1 MSKKETAAPLRVDL
15 YIRVSGQ
22 EQAIKGLSLEAQQEN
37 LEEYARE
44 RGWVIVGTYIDAAKT
59 ARKRMYKRTNFLRM
73 LEDVKQD
80 KVDLILF
87 TRLDRWFRSVAD
99 YYKVM
104 EILDAHNCGWLTTQE
119 QYDTTTAGGRLY
131 INLRLSIAQNE
142 ADLCGER
149 IGVVLDSKVK
159 HGTVVSGKIP
169 FGYRINK
176 EKRLEIVPQDAAI
189 ILDAFEHYRSS
200 VSVRATAAYIQLTY
214 GLNWDNIRC
223 RRNLCQTLYIGHYE
237 SNGRVNPNFCPPIVP
252 RDLYDDVQKL
262 LSNNTKANPTG
273 RVFLFTSLLI
283 CAECGHRLAG
293 LQTGYGPYYRCPQHY
308 SRRTCGHKKQIRET
322 AVEEWLFT
330 FLGDELEKQRLEW
343 EVKEAR
349 RKQAAAS
356 VDRAAIRRKLSRLKE
371 LYVNEMIDLEEYRR
385 DYELYTTQLAER
397 TAPSAEEE
405 RPNFEAIEAILETG
419 FRKIYDGLEREEKRT
434 LWRSVIKEIHVD
446 KEWQITRISF
456 YRCSYTN
463 DT

>member
-1 MSKKETAAPLRVDL
+1 MGKNEVAPLRVGL
-15 YIRVSGQ
+15 YIRVSGE
-22 EQAIKGLSLEAQQEN
+22 EQAIKGLSLEAQQED

-44 RGWVIVGTYIDAAKT
+44 RGWVISDVYIDAAKT
-59 ARKRMYKRTNFLRM
+59 ARKRLNKRTHFLRM

-80 KVDLILF
+80 RLDLILF
-87 TRLDRWFRSVAD
+87 TRLDRWFRNIAD
-99 YYKVM
+99 YYKVL
-104 EILDAHNCGWLTTQE
+104 EVLEAHNCGWLTTQE

-131 INLRLSIAQNE
+131 ITIRLAIAQNE

-149 IGVVLDSKVK
+149 ISAVLDSKVK
-159 HGTVVSGKIP
+159 RGTVVSGKIP
-169 FGYRINK
+169 FGYRINE
-176 EKRLEIVPQDAAI
+176 EKRLEVVPENAAI
-189 ILDAFEHYRSS
+189 ILDAFKHYRST
-200 VSVRATAAYIQLTY
+200 VSVRATAAYIQRTY

-252 RDLYDDVQKL
+252 RDLYEDVQKL

-308 SRRTCGHKKQIRET
+308 SRRTCNHKKQIRET

-330 FLGDELEKQRLEW
+330 FLGDELKKQRLEW
-343 EVKEAR
+343 DIKETR
-349 RKQAAAS
+349 RRQTAAS
-356 VDRAAIRRKLSRLKE
+356 IDRAAIRRKLSRLKE

-385 DYELYTTQLAER
+385 DYELYTTQLVER

-405 RPNFEAIEAILETG
+405 RPNFEAVEAILASG

-434 LWRSVIKEIHVD
+434 LWRSAIKEIRVD
-446 KEWQITRISF
+446 KERQITGISF
-456 YRCSYTN
+456 L
-463 DT
+463 

>member
-1 MSKKETAAPLRVDL
+1 MGKNETATPLRVDL

-200 VSVRATAAYIQLTY
+200 VSVRATAAYIKLTY

-237 SNGRVNPNFCPPIVP
+237 SNGRVNPNFCRPIVP

-446 KEWQITRISF
+446 KERQITRISF
-456 YRCSYTN
+456 L
-463 DT
+463 

>member
-1 MSKKETAAPLRVDL
+1 MAKNETAAPLRVDL

-22 EQAIKGLSLEAQQEN
+22 EQAIKGLSLEAQQED

-44 RGWVIVGTYIDAAKT
+44 RGWVIVGVYIDAAKT
-59 ARKRMYKRTNFLRM
+59 ARKRLGKRTNFLRM

-104 EILDAHNCGWLTTQE
+104 EILDAHKCGWLTTQE

-169 FGYRINK
+169 FGYRINE
-176 EKRLEIVPQDAAI
+176 EKRLEVVPQDAAI
-189 ILDAFEHYRSS
+189 ILDAFEHYRST
-200 VSVRATAAYIQLTY
+200 VSVRATAAYIRQTY
-214 GLNWDNIRC
+214 GLNWDNVRC

-293 LQTGYGPYYRCPQHY
+293 IHTGYGAYYRC
-308 SRRTCGHKKQIRET
+308 RTYTERKTCPHKKHIKEE
-322 AVEEWLFT
+322 AVEEWLFS
-330 FLGDELEKQRLEW
+330 FLGSELEKQRLEW
-343 EVKEAR
+343 EVKETQ

-356 VDRAAIRRKLSRLKE
+356 LDRAAIRRKLSRLKE

-385 DYELYTTQLAER
+385 DYELYTAQLAER
-397 TAPSAEEE
+397 TAPAAEEE
-405 RPNFEAIEAILETG
+405 RPNFEAVEAILASG

-446 KEWQITRISF
+446 KERQITRISF
-456 YRCSYTN
+456 L
-463 DT
+463 

>member
-262 LSNNTKANPTG
+262 LSNNTKENP
-273 RVFLFTSLLI
+273 
-283 CAECGHRLAG
+283 
-293 LQTGYGPYYRCPQHY
+293 CPQHY

-371 LYVNEMIDLEEYRR
+371 LYVNKMIDLEEYRR

-405 RPNFEAIEAILETG
+405 RPNFETIEAILETG

-446 KEWQITRISF
+446 KERQITRISF
-456 YRCSYTN
+456 LEVFLY
-463 DT
+463 

>member
-1 MSKKETAAPLRVDL
+1 MGKNEVAPLRVAL
-15 YIRVSGQ
+15 YVRVSGQ
-22 EQAIKGLSLEAQQEN
+22 EQAIKGLSLEAQQES

-44 RGWVIVGTYIDAAKT
+44 RGWVIVGVYIDAAKT
-59 ARKRMYKRTNFLRM
+59 ARKSLGKRTNFLRM
-73 LEDVKQD
+73 LESVKQD
-80 KVDLILF
+80 NVDLILF

-169 FGYRINK
+169 FGYRINE
-176 EKRLEIVPQDAAI
+176 EKRLEVVPENAAI
-189 ILDAFEHYRSS
+189 ILDPFEHYRST
-200 VSVRATAAYIQLTY
+200 VSVRATAAYIQRTY
-214 GLNWDNIRC
+214 GLNWDNVRC
-223 RRNLCQTLYIGHYE
+223 RRNLVQTLYIGHYE

-308 SRRTCGHKKQIRET
+308 SRRTCDHKKQIRET
-322 AVEEWLFT
+322 TIEEWLFT
-330 FLGDELEKQRLEW
+330 FLGDELKKQRLEW
-343 EVKEAR
+343 DIKEAR
-349 RKQAAAS
+349 RRQTAAAI
-356 VDRAAIRRKLSRLKE
+356 DRAAIHRKLSRLKE
-371 LYVNEMIDLEEYRR
+371 LYVNEMIDLEEYRW
-385 DYELYTTQLAER
+385 DYELYTAQLAER

-405 RPNFEAIEAILETG
+405 RPNFEAVEAILASG
-419 FRKIYDGLEREEKRT
+419 FRKIYDGLERGEKRT
-434 LWRSVIKEIHVD
+434 LWRSVIKEIRVD
-446 KEWQITRISF
+446 KERQITGISF
-456 YRCSYTN
+456 L
-463 DT
+463 

>member
-1 MSKKETAAPLRVDL
+1 
-15 YIRVSGQ
+15 
-22 EQAIKGLSLEAQQEN
+22 
-37 LEEYARE
+37 
-44 RGWVIVGTYIDAAKT
+44 
-59 ARKRMYKRTNFLRM
+59 M

-80 KVDLILF
+80 RLDLILF
-87 TRLDRWFRSVAD
+87 TRLDRWFRNIAD
-99 YYKVM
+99 YYKVL
-104 EILDAHNCGWLTTQE
+104 EVLEAHNCGWLTTQE

-131 INLRLSIAQNE
+131 ITIRLAIAQNE

-149 IGVVLDSKVK
+149 ISAVLDSKVK
-159 HGTVVSGKIP
+159 RGTVVSGKIP
-169 FGYRINK
+169 FGYRINE
-176 EKRLEIVPQDAAI
+176 EKRLEVVPENAAI
-189 ILDAFEHYRSS
+189 ILDAFKHYRST
-200 VSVRATAAYIQLTY
+200 VSVRATAAYIQRTY

-252 RDLYDDVQKL
+252 RDLYEDVQKL

-308 SRRTCGHKKQIRET
+308 SRRTCNHKKQIRET

-330 FLGDELEKQRLEW
+330 FLGDELKKQRLEW
-343 EVKEAR
+343 DIKETR
-349 RKQAAAS
+349 RRQTAAS
-356 VDRAAIRRKLSRLKE
+356 IDRAAIWRKLSRLKE

-385 DYELYTTQLAER
+385 DYELYTTQLVER

-405 RPNFEAIEAILETG
+405 RPNFEAVEAILASG

-434 LWRSVIKEIHVD
+434 LWRSAIKEIRVD
-446 KEWQITRISF
+446 KERQITGISF
-456 YRCSYTN
+456 L
-463 DT
+463 

>member
-1 MSKKETAAPLRVDL
+1 MGKNETATPLRVDL

-44 RGWVIVGTYIDAAKT
+44 RGWVIVGVYIDAAKT
-59 ARKRMYKRTNFLRM
+59 ARKRLGKRTNFLRM

-200 VSVRATAAYIQLTY
+200 VSVRATAAYIQRTY

-446 KEWQITRISF
+446 KERQITRISF
-456 YRCSYTN
+456 L
-463 DT
+463 

>member
-1 MSKKETAAPLRVDL
+1 MAKNETAAPLRVDL

-22 EQAIKGLSLEAQQEN
+22 EQAIKGLSLEAQQED

-44 RGWVIVGTYIDAAKT
+44 RGWVIVGVYIDAAKT
-59 ARKRMYKRTNFLRM
+59 ARKRLGKRTNFLRM

-104 EILDAHNCGWLTTQE
+104 EILDAHKCGWLTTQE

-169 FGYRINK
+169 FGYRINE
-176 EKRLEIVPQDAAI
+176 EKCLEVVPQDAAI
-189 ILDAFEHYRSS
+189 ILDAFEHYRST
-200 VSVRATAAYIQLTY
+200 VSVRATAAYIRQTY
-214 GLNWDNIRC
+214 GLNWDNVRC

-293 LQTGYGPYYRCPQHY
+293 IHTGYGAYYRC
-308 SRRTCGHKKQIRET
+308 RTYTERKTCPHKKHIKEE
-322 AVEEWLFT
+322 AVEEWLFS
-330 FLGDELEKQRLEW
+330 FLGSELEKQHLEW
-343 EVKEAR
+343 EVKEAQ

-356 VDRAAIRRKLSRLKE
+356 LDRAAIRRKLSRLKE

-385 DYELYTTQLAER
+385 DYELYTAQLAER
-397 TAPSAEEE
+397 TAPAAEEE
-405 RPNFEAIEAILETG
+405 RPNFEAVEAILANG
-419 FRKIYDGLEREEKRT
+419 FHKIYDGLEREEKRT
-434 LWRSVIKEIHVD
+434 LWRSVIKEIRVD
-446 KEWQITRISF
+446 KERQIIGIAF
-456 YRCSYTN
+456 L
-463 DT
+463 

>member
-446 KEWQITRISF
+446 KERQITRISF
-456 YRCSYTN
+456 L
-463 DT
+463 

>member
-1 MSKKETAAPLRVDL
+1 MGKNEVAPLRVAL
-15 YIRVSGQ
+15 YVRVSGQ
-22 EQAIKGLSLEAQQEN
+22 EQAIKGLSLEAQQES

-44 RGWVIVGTYIDAAKT
+44 RGWVIVGVYIDAAKT
-59 ARKRMYKRTNFLRM
+59 ARKSLGKRTNFLRM
-73 LEDVKQD
+73 LESVKQD
-80 KVDLILF
+80 NVDLILF

-169 FGYRINK
+169 FGYRINE
-176 EKRLEIVPQDAAI
+176 EKRLEVVPENAAI
-189 ILDAFEHYRSS
+189 ILDAFEHYRST
-200 VSVRATAAYIQLTY
+200 VSVRATAAYIQRTY
-214 GLNWDNIRC
+214 GLNWDNVRC
-223 RRNLCQTLYIGHYE
+223 RRNLVQTLYIGHYE

-262 LSNNTKANPTG
+262 LSNNTKANSTG

-308 SRRTCGHKKQIRET
+308 SRRTCDHKKQIRET
-322 AVEEWLFT
+322 TIEEWLFT
-330 FLGDELEKQRLEW
+330 FLGDELKKQRLEW
-343 EVKEAR
+343 DIKEAR
-349 RKQAAAS
+349 RRQTAAAI
-356 VDRAAIRRKLSRLKE
+356 DRAAIHRKLSRLKE

-385 DYELYTTQLAER
+385 DYELYTAQLAER

-405 RPNFEAIEAILETG
+405 RPNFEAVEAILASG
-419 FRKIYDGLEREEKRT
+419 FRKIYDGLERGEKRT
-434 LWRSVIKEIHVD
+434 LWRSVIKEIRVD
-446 KEWQITRISF
+446 KERQITAISF
-456 YRCSYTN
+456 L
-463 DT
+463 

>member
-1 MSKKETAAPLRVDL
+1 MTKKETAAPLRVDL

-22 EQAIKGLSLEAQQEN
+22 EQAIKGLSLEAQQED
-37 LEEYARE
+37 LEEYAKE

-73 LEDVKQD
+73 LEDVKHD

-446 KEWQITRISF
+446 KERQITRISF
-456 YRCSYTN
+456 L
-463 DT
+463 

>member
-1 MSKKETAAPLRVDL
+1 MSKKEAAAPLRVDL

-59 ARKRMYKRTNFLRM
+59 ARKRMYKRTNFLRI

-262 LSNNTKANPTG
+262 LSNNTKANP
-273 RVFLFTSLLI
+273 
-283 CAECGHRLAG
+283 
-293 LQTGYGPYYRCPQHY
+293 CPQHY

-405 RPNFEAIEAILETG
+405 RPNFETIEAILETG

-446 KEWQITRISF
+446 KERQITRISF
-456 YRCSYTN
+456 L
-463 DT
+463 

>member
-1 MSKKETAAPLRVDL
+1 MAKNETAAPLRVDL

-22 EQAIKGLSLEAQQEN
+22 EQAIKGLSLEAQQES

-44 RGWVIVGTYIDAAKT
+44 RGWVIVGVYIDAAKT
-59 ARKRMYKRTNFLRM
+59 ARKSLGKRTNFLRM
-73 LEDVKQD
+73 LESVKQD
-80 KVDLILF
+80 NVDLILF

-119 QYDTTTAGGRLY
+119 QYDTTSSGGRLY

-169 FGYRINK
+169 FGYRINE
-176 EKRLEIVPQDAAI
+176 EKRLEVVPENAAI
-189 ILDAFEHYRSS
+189 ILDAFEHYRST
-200 VSVRATAAYIQLTY
+200 VSVRATAAYIQRTY
-214 GLNWDNIRC
+214 GLNWDNVRC
-223 RRNLCQTLYIGHYE
+223 RRNLVQTLYIGHYE

-308 SRRTCGHKKQIRET
+308 SRQTCDHKKQIRET

-330 FLGDELEKQRLEW
+330 FLGDELKKQRLEW
-343 EVKEAR
+343 DIKEAR
-349 RKQAAAS
+349 RRQTAAS
-356 VDRAAIRRKLSRLKE
+356 IDRAAIRRKLSRLKE

-385 DYELYTTQLAER
+385 DYELYTAQLAER

-405 RPNFEAIEAILETG
+405 RPNFEAVEAILASG

-434 LWRSVIKEIHVD
+434 LWRSVIKEIRVD
-446 KEWQITRISF
+446 KERQITGIAF
-456 YRCSYTN
+456 L
-463 DT
+463 

>member
-1 MSKKETAAPLRVDL
+1 MTKKETAAPLRVDL

-22 EQAIKGLSLEAQQEN
+22 EQAIKGLSLEAQQEA

-44 RGWVIVGTYIDAAKT
+44 RGWVIVGVYIDAAKT
-59 ARKRMYKRTNFLRM
+59 ARKRLGKRTNFLRM

-446 KEWQITRISF
+446 KERQITRISF
-456 YRCSYTN
+456 L
-463 DT
+463 

>member
-1 MSKKETAAPLRVDL
+1 MSKKEAAAPLRVDL

-262 LSNNTKANPTG
+262 LSNNTKANP
-273 RVFLFTSLLI
+273 
-283 CAECGHRLAG
+283 
-293 LQTGYGPYYRCPQHY
+293 CPQHY

-385 DYELYTTQLAER
+385 DYELYTPQLAER

-405 RPNFEAIEAILETG
+405 RPNFETIEAILETG

-446 KEWQITRISF
+446 KERQITRISF
-456 YRCSYTN
+456 L
-463 DT
+463 

>member
-1 MSKKETAAPLRVDL
+1 MTKKETAAPLHVDL

-262 LSNNTKANPTG
+262 LSNNTKANP
-273 RVFLFTSLLI
+273 
-283 CAECGHRLAG
+283 
-293 LQTGYGPYYRCPQHY
+293 CPQHY

-446 KEWQITRISF
+446 KERQITRISF
-456 YRCSYTN
+456 L
-463 DT
+463 

>member
-1 MSKKETAAPLRVDL
+1 MAKNETAAPLRVDL

-22 EQAIKGLSLEAQQEN
+22 EQAIKGLSLEAQQED

-44 RGWVIVGTYIDAAKT
+44 RGWVIVGVYIDAAKT
-59 ARKRMYKRTNFLRM
+59 ARKRLGKRTNFLRM

-104 EILDAHNCGWLTTQE
+104 EILDAHKCGWLTTQE

-169 FGYRINK
+169 FGYRINE
-176 EKRLEIVPQDAAI
+176 EKRLEVVPQDAAI
-189 ILDAFEHYRSS
+189 ILDAFEHYRST
-200 VSVRATAAYIQLTY
+200 VSVRATAAYIRQTY
-214 GLNWDNIRC
+214 GLNWDNVRC

-293 LQTGYGPYYRCPQHY
+293 IHTGYGAYYRC
-308 SRRTCGHKKQIRET
+308 RTYTERKTCPHKKHIKEE
-322 AVEEWLFT
+322 AVEEWLFS
-330 FLGDELEKQRLEW
+330 FLGSELEKQRLEW
-343 EVKEAR
+343 EVKETQ

-356 VDRAAIRRKLSRLKE
+356 LDRAAIRRKLSRLKE

-385 DYELYTTQLAER
+385 DYELYTAQLAER
-397 TAPSAEEE
+397 TAPAAEEE
-405 RPNFEAIEAILETG
+405 RPNFEAVEAILASG

-434 LWRSVIKEIHVD
+434 LWRSVIKEIRVD
-446 KEWQITRISF
+446 KERQITGIAF
-456 YRCSYTN
+456 L
-463 DT
+463 

>member
-22 EQAIKGLSLEAQQEN
+22 EQAIKGLSLEAQQEA

-44 RGWVIVGTYIDAAKT
+44 RGWVIVGVYIDAAKT
-59 ARKRMYKRTNFLRM
+59 ARKRLGKRTNFLRM

-262 LSNNTKANPTG
+262 LSNNTKENP
-273 RVFLFTSLLI
+273 
-283 CAECGHRLAG
+283 
-293 LQTGYGPYYRCPQHY
+293 CPQHY

-371 LYVNEMIDLEEYRR
+371 LYVNKMIDLEEYRR

-446 KEWQITRISF
+446 KERQITRISF
-456 YRCSYTN
+456 L
-463 DT
+463 

>member
-200 VSVRATAAYIQLTY
+200 VSVRATAAYIKLTY

-446 KEWQITRISF
+446 KERQITRISF
-456 YRCSYTN
+456 L
-463 DT
+463 

>member
-1 MSKKETAAPLRVDL
+1 MSKKEAAAPLRVDL

-169 FGYRINK
+169 FGYRINE

-200 VSVRATAAYIQLTY
+200 VSVRATAAYIQRTY

-262 LSNNTKANPTG
+262 LSNNTKANP
-273 RVFLFTSLLI
+273 
-283 CAECGHRLAG
+283 
-293 LQTGYGPYYRCPQHY
+293 CPQHY

-446 KEWQITRISF
+446 KERQITRISF
-456 YRCSYTN
+456 L
-463 DT
+463 

>member
-1 MSKKETAAPLRVDL
+1 MLFRSDL

-200 VSVRATAAYIQLTY
+200 VSVRATAAYIKLTY

-343 EVKEAR
+343 KVKEAR

-446 KEWQITRISF
+446 KERQITRISF
-456 YRCSYTN
+456 L
-463 DT
+463 

>member
-1 MSKKETAAPLRVDL
+1 MTKKETAAPLRVDL

-22 EQAIKGLSLEAQQEN
+22 EQAIKGLSLEAQQED
-37 LEEYARE
+37 LEEYAKE

-446 KEWQITRISF
+446 KERQITRISF
-456 YRCSYTN
+456 L
-463 DT
+463 

>member
-1 MSKKETAAPLRVDL
+1 MTKKEAAAPLRVDL

-22 EQAIKGLSLEAQQEN
+22 EQAIKSLSLEAQQEN
-37 LEEYARE
+37 LEEYARA
-44 RGWVIVGTYIDAAKT
+44 RGWVIVGAYIGAAKT
-59 ARKRMYKRTNFLRM
+59 ARKRLGKRTNFLRM
-73 LEDVKQD
+73 LEEVKQD

-159 HGTVVSGKIP
+159 HGTVISGKIP
-169 FGYRINK
+169 FGYRINE

-200 VSVRATAAYIQLTY
+200 VSVRATAAYIQRTY

-223 RRNLCQTLYIGHYE
+223 RRNLCQSLYIGHYE

-252 RDLYDDVQKL
+252 RNLYDDVQKL

-283 CAECGHRLAG
+283 CAECDHRLAG

-308 SRRTCGHKKQIRET
+308 SRRTCDHKKQIRET

-371 LYVNEMIDLEEYRR
+371 LYVNEMIDLEEYRQ
-385 DYELYTTQLAER
+385 DYELYTTQLTER

-434 LWRSVIKEIHVD
+434 L
-446 KEWQITRISF
+446 
-456 YRCSYTN
+456 CAP
-463 DT
+463 

>member
-1 MSKKETAAPLRVDL
+1 MSKKEAAAPLRVDL

-262 LSNNTKANPTG
+262 LSNNTKENP
-273 RVFLFTSLLI
+273 
-283 CAECGHRLAG
+283 
-293 LQTGYGPYYRCPQHY
+293 CPQHY

-371 LYVNEMIDLEEYRR
+371 LYVNKMIDLEEYRR

-446 KEWQITRISF
+446 KERQITRISF
-456 YRCSYTN
+456 L
-463 DT
+463 

>member
-1 MSKKETAAPLRVDL
+1 M
-15 YIRVSGQ
+15 
-22 EQAIKGLSLEAQQEN
+22 
-37 LEEYARE
+37 
-44 RGWVIVGTYIDAAKT
+44 IVGTYIDAAKT

-434 LWRSVIKEIHVD
+434 LWCSVIKEIHVD
-446 KEWQITRISF
+446 KERQITRISF
-456 YRCSYTN
+456 L
-463 DT
+463 

>member
-1 MSKKETAAPLRVDL
+1 MGKNETAAPLRVDL

-22 EQAIKGLSLEAQQEN
+22 EQAIKGLSLEAQQED
-37 LEEYARE
+37 LEEYAKE
-44 RGWVIVGTYIDAAKT
+44 RGWVIVGVYIDAAKT
-59 ARKRMYKRTNFLRM
+59 ARKRLGKRTNFLRM

-169 FGYRINK
+169 FGYRINE
-176 EKRLEIVPQDAAI
+176 EKRLEVVPENAAI
-189 ILDAFEHYRSS
+189 ILDAFEHYRST
-200 VSVRATAAYIQLTY
+200 VSVRATAAYIQRTY

-273 RVFLFTSLLI
+273 RVFLFTSILI

-308 SRRTCGHKKQIRET
+308 SRRTCDHKKQIREP

-330 FLGDELEKQRLEW
+330 FLGGELEKQRLEW

-349 RKQAAAS
+349 RKQATAS
-356 VDRAAIRRKLSRLKE
+356 IDRVAIRRKLSRLKE

-385 DYELYTTQLAER
+385 DYELYTAQLAER
-397 TAPSAEEE
+397 TAPAAEEE
-405 RPNFEAIEAILETG
+405 RPNFEAIEVILDTG

-446 KEWQITRISF
+446 KERQITRIVF
-456 YRCSYTN
+456 L
-463 DT
+463 

>member
-1 MSKKETAAPLRVDL
+1 MKKNEAASPLRVDL
-15 YIRVSGQ
+15 HIRVSGQ

-44 RGWVIVGTYIDAAKT
+44 RGWVIVGVYIDAAKT
-59 ARKRMYKRTNFLRM
+59 ARKRLGKRTNFLRM

-87 TRLDRWFRSVAD
+87 TRLDRWFRNVAD

-169 FGYRINK
+169 FGYRINE
-176 EKRLEIVPQDAAI
+176 EKRLEVVPENAAI
-189 ILDAFEHYRSS
+189 ILDAFEHYRST
-200 VSVRATAAYIQLTY
+200 VSVRATAAYIQRTY

-273 RVFLFTSLLI
+273 RVFLFTSILI

-308 SRRTCGHKKQIRET
+308 SRRTCDHKKQIRET

-356 VDRAAIRRKLSRLKE
+356 IDRAAIRRKLSRLKE

-385 DYELYTTQLAER
+385 DYELYTAQLAER
-397 TAPSAEEE
+397 TAPAAEKE
-405 RPNFEAIEAILETG
+405 RPNFEAIETILETG

-446 KEWQITRISF
+446 KERQITRIVF
-456 YRCSYTN
+456 L
-463 DT
+463 

>member
-1 MSKKETAAPLRVDL
+1 MGKNEVAPLRVGL
-15 YIRVSGQ
+15 YIRVSGE
-22 EQAIKGLSLEAQQEN
+22 EQAIKGLSLEAQQED

-44 RGWVIVGTYIDAAKT
+44 RGWVISDVYIDAAKT
-59 ARKRMYKRTNFLRM
+59 ARKRLNKRTHFLRM

-80 KVDLILF
+80 RLDLILF
-87 TRLDRWFRSVAD
+87 TRLDRWFRNIAD
-99 YYKVM
+99 YYKVL
-104 EILDAHNCGWLTTQE
+104 EVLEAHNCGWLTTQE

-131 INLRLSIAQNE
+131 ITIRLAIAQNE

-149 IGVVLDSKVK
+149 ISAVLDSKVK
-159 HGTVVSGKIP
+159 RGTVVSGKIP
-169 FGYRINK
+169 FGYRINE
-176 EKRLEIVPQDAAI
+176 EKRLEVVPENAAI
-189 ILDAFEHYRSS
+189 ILDAFKHYRST
-200 VSVRATAAYIQLTY
+200 VSVRATAAYIQRTY

-252 RDLYDDVQKL
+252 RDLYEDVQKL

-308 SRRTCGHKKQIRET
+308 SRRTCNHKKQIRET

-330 FLGDELEKQRLEW
+330 FLGDELKKQRLEW
-343 EVKEAR
+343 DIKEAR
-349 RKQAAAS
+349 RRQTAAS
-356 VDRAAIRRKLSRLKE
+356 IDRAAIRRKLSRLKE

-405 RPNFEAIEAILETG
+405 RPNFEAVEAILASG

-434 LWRSVIKEIHVD
+434 LWRSAIKEIRVD
-446 KEWQITRISF
+446 KERQITGISF
-456 YRCSYTN
+456 L
-463 DT
+463 